1 MGTQDLRQA
10 RFDHILN
17 YTVRIKSGHDQWV
30 AKIKNEGADVPG
42 TPGRVQALSTSGVT
56 CSTELHAE
64 SERPNLP
71 CESCA

>member
-17 YTVRIKSGHDQWV
+17 CTVRIKIGHDQWV

-42 TPGRVQALSTSGVT
+42 TPGRVQALSTSGVA